1 MKTMFTEHPSFAL
14 DAKLPI
20 APIHYPDSVHEGTGK
35 QSLNDEQLAAIMPLE
50 GRCVVNSGAGTGK
63 TTVLVAR
70 MLAIQSNFPQAHVL
84 MLTFSRK
91 AAMELRD
98 RLGAT
103 TGCQV
108 STFHSICFR
117 ILQANGF
124 RDFFVNT
131 NEAARDAAIAK
142 LIGKKTDTTVEKVVR
157 AMNRTTGVDKATETV
172 REKFFAQLLKA
183 KTLTFD
189 AMQPFALRLLQKRP
203 NVLHALQEVWDFL
216 LVDEA
221 QDCDEVQK
229 ELIHL
234 FVSTGNI
241 CLVGDQRQNIFSFRG
256 AMASSMTDFMRE
268 SGDAQVREMTVN
280 YRSTPAILGL
290 ANRIMCDLPPLSAA
304 YQGGN
309 GDAPLYL
316 TATDEADEA
325 ARVIEEIEKL
335 HKSGT
340 RYDHIAVLYRSS
352 FAASTMLET
361 MLAKHL
367 PFTCKSHVALKAWS
381 SPYREVISILRYAL
395 MPDEAKYFKTVLHA
409 LYIRQVLLKD
419 VQKLA
424 KKNACSLV
432 HAATM
437 LPLPFFQ
444 QEYVSRM
451 DETISSLAQKSPAE
465 AVEMLLVAGYD
476 KFLGEEKTDLLRA
489 WTQELADFSSLP
501 ALLAHIDD
509 LQDQLNAV
517 REKAA
522 KAGSDAV
529 QVMTIHAS
537 KGLEFD
543 NVFLIGVADGILP
556 SSKEDV
562 DLDEERRLLYV
573 AVTRAKKKLY
583 VSYPARS
590 ANSQNENKASRFL
603 QDAFSRA

>member
-1 MKTMFTEHPSFAL
+1 MKTMFTTHPSFAPE
-14 DAKLPI
+14 AKLPI
-20 APIHYPDSVHEGTGK
+20 APIHYPDSVREGDK
-35 QSLNDEQLAAIMPLE
+35 QTLNDEQLAAIMPLE
-50 GRCVVNSGAGTGK
+50 GRCIVNSGAGTGK

-70 MLAIQSNFPQAHVL
+70 MLAIQEQHPGAHVL

-91 AAMELRD
+91 AALELRN
-98 RLGAT
+98 RLNST
-103 TGCQV
+103 SGCQV
-108 STFHSICFR
+108 STFHSICYH
-117 ILQANGF
+117 ILVANGF
-124 RDFFVNT
+124 KEFTVNT
-131 NEAARDAAIAK
+131 NETARDAAITK

-157 AMNRTTGVDKATETV
+157 STNRITDIDQPTTAV
-172 REKFFAQLLKA
+172 REKFFKKLLADKV
-183 KTLTFD
+183 LTFD
-189 AMQPFALRLLQKRP
+189 SMQPFALRLLQKQP
-203 NVLHALQEVWDFL
+203 NVLHALQECWSFL

-234 FVSTGNI
+234 LVATGNI
-241 CLVGDQRQNIFSFRG
+241 CLVGDQRQSIYGFRG
-256 AMASSMTDFMRE
+256 ARASSMTDFVRE

-290 ANRIMCDLPPLSAA
+290 ANRIMSDLPPLSAA

-316 TATDEADEA
+316 TAKDEADEA
-325 ARVIEEIEKL
+325 ARVVEEIEKL
-335 HKSGT
+335 HKAGT

-352 FAASTMLET
+352 FAASTMFET
-361 MLAKHL
+361 FLAKQL
-367 PFTCKSHVALKAWS
+367 PFICKSHVALNAWS

-395 MPDEAKYFKTVLHA
+395 QPDEAKYFKTVLHA
-409 LYIRQVLLKD
+409 LYIRQVLFKD

-424 KKNACSLV
+424 KKNGCSLV

-437 LPLPFFQ
+437 LQLPFFQ
-444 QEYVSRM
+444 LSYVNQM
-451 DETISSLAQKSPAE
+451 DEAISALAQQSPAE
-465 AVEMLLVAGYD
+465 AIEALLAAGYD

-489 WTQELADFSSLP
+489 WTQELTEFSSIP

-509 LQDQLNAV
+509 LQDQLAAV

-529 QVMTIHAS
+529 QFMTIHAS

-543 NVFLIGVADGILP
+543 NVFLIGAADGILP

-583 VSYPARS
+583 ISYPAHS
-590 ANSQNENKASRFL
+590 ANGNNENKASRFL
-603 QDAFSRA
+603 QDAFSHA

>member
-395 MPDEAKYFKTVLHA
+395 QPDEAKYFKTVLHA
-409 LYIRQVLLKD
+409 LYIRQMLLKD
-419 VQKLA
+419 IQKLA
-424 KKNACSLV
+424 KKNGCSLV

-444 QEYVSRM
+444 LSYVNQM
-451 DETISSLAQKSPAE
+451 DEAISSLAQQSPTE
-465 AVEMLLVAGYD
+465 AIETLLAAGYD
-476 KFLGEEKTDLLRA
+476 KFLGAEKTDLLRA
-489 WTQELADFSSLP
+489 WIQELMDFSSLP

-522 KAGSDAV
+522 KSGSDAV
-529 QVMTIHAS
+529 QLMTIHAS

-543 NVFLIGVADGILP
+543 NVFLIGAADGILP

-573 AVTRAKKKLY
+573 AVTRAKRKLY
-583 VSYPARS
+583 VSYPVRS
-590 ANSQNENKASRFL
+590 ANNSNENKASRFL
-603 QDAFSRA
+603 REAFLHA